1 VPHTPNGEFT
11 LLGLAFNPTK
21 CEAQEDTQTQEKSA
35 MLSSYETRHAHLPQA
50 IVPLPIERHVGPG
63 HDERVDRQPYHGDL
77 AVPSWRGPQA
87 SAERAASSALPSV
100 RPSSTKRSDYHLLAW
115 FASAAWAAWIV
126 LTILCFAHP
135 ELFF

>member
-1 VPHTPNGEFT
+1 
-11 LLGLAFNPTK
+11 
-21 CEAQEDTQTQEKSA
+21 
-35 MLSSYETRHAHLPQA
+35 MLSSYETRHVHLSQT

-63 HDERVDRQPYHGDL
+63 HEERVDRQPYHGDL

>member
-1 VPHTPNGEFT
+1 
-11 LLGLAFNPTK
+11 
-21 CEAQEDTQTQEKSA
+21 

-87 SAERAASSALPSV
+87 SAGVATVCPRGSFAAPPQHADHKSGAAVQDFLP
-100 RPSSTKRSDYHLLAW
+100 RLR
-115 FASAAWAAWIV
+115 
-126 LTILCFAHP
+126 
-135 ELFF
+135 